1 MVREGAK
8 LAKGRPD
15 PGVDGMFDDRRDAG
29 RQLAEALADYR
40 DEDVVVLAIPRGGVE
55 VGFQVARALDADF
68 SLVVVRKLPF
78 PDNPEAGF
86 GAIAEDG
93 STVVAER
100 ATYGLGRDTIERVAE
115 FQREEIERRVQ
126 VLRRGKPLPDLK
138 GRTVILVDDG
148 IAMGSTMR
156 ASIQLIKEQ
165 GAGRIVV
172 ATPVASWWVAQ
183 EIEAM
188 VDQVVVLTKPASF
201 RAVAQVYQ
209 EWYDV
214 PDTKVLEILDKWRR
228 ERTSPPSVSE
238 E

>member
-156 ASIQLIKEQ
+156 AAIKLCEHE

-172 ATPVASWWVAQ
+172 AVPVTGEQTAR
-183 EIEAM
+183 EIGAL
-188 VDQVVVLTKPASF
+188 VDEIVVLEKPPFF
-201 RAVAQVYQ
+201 RAVAQVYRN
-209 EWYDV
+209 WYDV
-214 PDTKVLEILDKWRR
+214 SDREVLRIMETWRN
-228 ERTSPPSVSE
+228 ERSGE
-238 E
+238 A